1 MARNPESLKKLLQL
15 TPLASKSITFETF
28 LLELNEHPGRADSA
42 AAVLFRAVI
51 AMGEEDIESEPSAKR
66 RQYLRMLK
74 DLGIPALKAFRH
86 VAGSQRFA
94 TQPLSFLRSAGD
106 GGAQRLQM
114 IIFDGGPGCG
124 KDYFKDGI
132 VNALEFYTEEVEKIY
147 AVKGCPHNENPIN
160 LLKLLKPEQLKGLAA
175 ELEIPDLAKVVDL
188 ACEPC
193 PACYKLLMGTV
204 QEPNETPC
212 FGCIEVVPMRVSS
225 RSTGIAD
232 WQPGGKVSLVASLR
246 KANRGFISMPDAF
259 IERESR
265 PGETDERLVLLDVTQ
280 YHRLPGETD
289 ADGNVSSN
297 SPHDA
302 IILATTNRNALDN
315 FLDSVPDKGAFT
327 SRAAILRLPYN
338 TIRCEEVRAY
348 ESELKKYRNR
358 SHFDPLVLEVIA
370 TLAVLSRLAKP
381 RKKGKFV
388 HPLDI
393 LKLYQGDSIQ
403 PKLRSESD
411 FNKVWEAS
419 SSGSYSHGG
428 KANNWGPAQSSDDDE
443 VKTLAIPDDMPIT
456 TDLLWSIAD
465 PEEGMNGLD
474 MRLMMGLLSSINQ
487 LGLKKPG
494 KEKCVS
500 SLEVLGILR
509 AVIAKKAKAT
519 NTNTKE
525 QQEVYDRCLK
535 WLGGAP
541 VPGAEPSSTPDIIES
556 EYRLMLR
563 DMLLGIFAPDYEA
576 RAQKLFADYRLHA
589 TALMEGKPT
598 IKDPQLGTI
607 PASAALVDELDRHR
621 VGKGPKEDL
630 TEKDKAFRGQLDSLI
645 SIIRDDYNEQQHGKE
660 AVKPF
665 KVNWDTIPDMAIAIR
680 GKLDTEVG
688 KLIDK
693 LITTEVKSDLNTY
706 ELEQL
711 ELAEKALQDLGFRH
725 GLHKPILEYAKRTK
739 VWSFKLS

>member
-1 MARNPESLKKLLQL
+1 MARNPDSLKKILQL
-15 TPLASKSITFETF
+15 TPLAENSIKFEEF
-28 LLELNEHPGRADSA
+28 LTALHDHPGRADSA
-42 AAVLFRAVI
+42 AAVLFRAII

-94 TQPLSFLRSAGD
+94 MQPLSFLRSAGD
-106 GGAQRLQM
+106 GGSQRLQM

-132 VNALEFYTEEVEKIY
+132 VNALEFYTEQVEKIY

-160 LLKLLKPEQLKGLAA
+160 LLKLLKAEQLKELAT
-175 ELEIPDLAKVVDL
+175 ELEIPELTKVVDL

-193 PACYKLLMGTV
+193 PHCYKQLMGTV
-204 QEPNETPC
+204 QEPKKTPNFDC
-212 FGCIEVVPMRVSS
+212 VEVVPMRISS

-232 WQPGGKVSLVASLR
+232 WQPGGKVSLVAALR

-280 YHRLPGETD
+280 YHRLPGDTD
-289 ADGNVSSN
+289 AEGNVSSN

-348 ESELKKYRNR
+348 ETELRKYRSR
-358 SHFDPLVLEVIA
+358 AHFDPLVLEVLA

-403 PKLRSESD
+403 PKLQPEAN
-411 FNKVWEAS
+411 FAKIWEAS
-419 SSGSYSHGG
+419 SSGSFFYG
-428 KANNWGPAQSSDDDE
+428 KANNWGPVADDDDDDA
-443 VKTLAIPDDMPIT
+443 KTLVIPEDMPIST
-456 TDLLWSIAD
+456 ELLWSIAD

-494 KEKCVS
+494 KEKVVS

-509 AVIAKKAKAT
+509 GVIARKARAT
-519 NTNTKE
+519 NTNTTD
-525 QQEVYDRCLK
+525 QQEVYNRCLK
-535 WLGGAP
+535 WLGGVP

-563 DMLLGIFAPDYEA
+563 DMLLSVFAPDYEA
-576 RAQKLFADYRLHA
+576 RAQKLFTDYRLHA
-589 TALMEGKPT
+589 TALLEGKPT
-598 IKDPQLGTI
+598 VKDPQLGTI
-607 PASAALVDELDRHR
+607 PTNSAVVDELDRYR
-621 VGKGPKEDL
+621 VGKGPKETL
-630 TEKDKAFRGQLDSLI
+630 TDKDKEFRGQLDALI
-645 SIIRDDYNEQQHGKE
+645 SILRDEYNEQHAKDGE
-660 AVKPF
+660 TATPF
-665 KVNWDTIPDMAIAIR
+665 KANWETIPEMASAIR
-680 GKLDTEVG
+680 GKLDGEIG

-693 LITTEVKSDLNTY
+693 LITTEVKSDLSSW
-706 ELEQL
+706 EQEQL
-711 ELAEKALQDLGFRH
+711 TLAEQALEKQGFTH